1 MASDSPAL
9 ESTQGLEPI
18 LRPSLST
25 PELTNDAEQSEWPIM
40 ASNTPA
46 LASTQGSGPILL
58 TMTHY
63 KYTNEDLN
71 CDAELW
77 ECQSQLSYTSFCN
90 SSPWHGSWT
99 EDKHRRILL
108 KFQHAGD
115 IAKLKAASL
124 IKLADGLHVG
134 HDYRGR
140 CILLERRAQYLHIG
154 DGQLRPL

>member
-9 ESTQGLEPI
+9 AFTQGLEPI

-25 PELTNDAEQSEWPIM
+25 PELINDAELSEWSIM

-58 TMTHY
+58 MTHY

-71 CDAELW
+71 FDAELW
-77 ECQSQLSYTSFCN
+77 ECQSQLSYTSFGN

-99 EDKHRRILL
+99 EDKHGRILL

-124 IKLADGLHVG
+124 MKLADGLHVG

-140 CILLERRAQYLHIG
+140 CIQLERRAQYLHIG
-154 DGQLRPL
+154 DGQWRPL